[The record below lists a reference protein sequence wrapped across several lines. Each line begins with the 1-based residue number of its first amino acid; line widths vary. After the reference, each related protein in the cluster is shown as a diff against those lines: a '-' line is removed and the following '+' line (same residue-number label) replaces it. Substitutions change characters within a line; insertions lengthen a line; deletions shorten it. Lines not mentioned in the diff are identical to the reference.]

1 MSVCVIV
8 FLIGVFIAHALKVCV
23 YLPLCDYDLCYF
35 TRETRS
41 GIAVF
46 SFPLKFCK
54 LKEKSARSHLPL
66 SLILTLTL
74 ITPHKTDSV

>member
-46 SFPLKFCK
+46 FSF
-54 LKEKSARSHLPL
+54 E
-66 SLILTLTL
+66 ILEAERKVSTQPSSTLTDFD
-74 ITPHKTDSV
+74 TDIDNTT